1 MYKFNFKR
9 NKNNM
14 INLFFKENK
23 RYIMFFFKL
32 GVKNF
37 HFINYKKH
45 FKSGFFS
52 FFELESS
59 IS

>member
-23 RYIMFFFKL
+23 RYIMFFF
-32 GVKNF
+32 
-37 HFINYKKH
+37 
-45 FKSGFFS
+45 
-52 FFELESS
+52 
-59 IS
+59 